1 MLDLHH
7 PQTPH
12 VFAAARQEDLILDYC
27 KRITLSDAAG
37 RRFMLEVMRPA
48 FVALRW
54 LNQERFG
61 NSPEITSGIDQLE
74 HEVHVLVNL
83 PASGTRDRWSAMF
96 VRCPAC
102 GSEPRS
108 PDEYDPVR
116 YCSECLNMVM
126 PGLERVRSWETG
138 FGTDAI

>member
-74 HEVHVLVNL
+74 HEVQALVNL
-83 PASGTRDRWSAMF
+83 PASGTRDPCSAGSFDALCVPLSPSLQTNMTEFRIVQSVSTWS
-96 VRCPAC
+96 CP
-102 GSEPRS
+102 
-108 PDEYDPVR
+108 V
-116 YCSECLNMVM
+116 
-126 PGLERVRSWETG
+126 
-138 FGTDAI
+138 